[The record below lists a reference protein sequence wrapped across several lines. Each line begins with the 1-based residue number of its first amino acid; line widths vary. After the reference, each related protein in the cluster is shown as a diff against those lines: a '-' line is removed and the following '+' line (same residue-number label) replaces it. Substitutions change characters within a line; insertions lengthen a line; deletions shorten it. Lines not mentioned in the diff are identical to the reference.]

1 MNDFKVT
8 ETKSLTQKEW
18 NKYQDDIKIVAYDIR
33 RRVLNKD
40 IDIMNLIKRWL
51 ITLDYEEFYERY
63 NNVLKKKEN
72 NEGIHTSYKMD

>member
-72 NEGIHTSYKMD
+72 NEGIHTSYEMD